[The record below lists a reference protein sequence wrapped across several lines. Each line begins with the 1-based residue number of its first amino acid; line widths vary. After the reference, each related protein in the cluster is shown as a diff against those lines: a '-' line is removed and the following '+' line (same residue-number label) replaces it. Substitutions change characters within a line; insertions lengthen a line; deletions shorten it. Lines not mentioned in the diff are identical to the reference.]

1 MTSQVTRKS
10 TIARS
15 TPAIPAST
23 RSSHAL
29 PLSAPYGQLQ
39 EADANQPVAVSGR
52 RLGEF
57 RRPAGRSSVFNN
69 PFVPGMLRSL
79 LRPNCVHQT
88 PVTRYR
94 QMSPTLMKYAL
105 TRYLSQVVAMPNDI
119 D

>member
-1 MTSQVTRKS
+1 MPSPSLHPTGSSGRLTQTSRSRSQVVGS
-10 TIARS
+10 ENLPPARRQKLRFQ
-15 TPAIPAST
+15 P
-23 RSSHAL
+23 
-29 PLSAPYGQLQ
+29 PL
-39 EADANQPVAVSGR
+39 
-52 RLGEF
+52 
-57 RRPAGRSSVFNN
+57 
-69 PFVPGMLRSL
+69 VPGMLRSL